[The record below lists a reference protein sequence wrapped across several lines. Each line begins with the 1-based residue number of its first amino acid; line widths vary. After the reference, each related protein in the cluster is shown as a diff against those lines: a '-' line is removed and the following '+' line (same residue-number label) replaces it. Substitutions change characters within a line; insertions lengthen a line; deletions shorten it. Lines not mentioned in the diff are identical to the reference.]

1 MVGDMRLAIEA
12 KASTRITS
20 SHLKGLR
27 TLSEEHPGVGR
38 KVVVCL
44 EPRPRRSSD
53 GIDIIGA
60 TDFAQ
65 RLWNGELV

>member
-1 MVGDMRLAIEA
+1 MRLAIEA
-12 KASTRITS
+12 KAIARVTS
-20 SHLKGLR
+20 GHLKGLR
-27 TLSEEHPGVGR
+27 TLVEEHPGVGR
-38 KVVVCL
+38 RVVVSL
-44 EPRPRRSSD
+44 ESRPRRTDD